1 NRAEDVDVDV
11 VRAQA
16 VPAADHVVEAAFALL
31 VDAVR
36 VVQLARPVDAQ
47 ADQVVVLLEESG
59 PLVVDERAVG
69 LHRVQDAPMVRLA
82 VLVGQRDRTL
92 VEVQSAQHWLA
103 ALPGDIDLRTGRR
116 RHQLSDVG
124 LQRRVAH
131 QRTLALAIQVLLG
144 EEEAVFTAQIACR
157 AGGLGEEVVVGDTR
171 LHTPYFL
178 PTYRREAPFVTRIP
192 IDFSRYLWRVFAR
205 PDRASTCVVA
215 LDRVC
220 WNLARLP

>member
-1 NRAEDVDVDV
+1 MSTLC
-11 VRAQA
+11 AQA

-36 VVQLARPVDAQ
+36 VVQLARPVNAQ

-124 LQRRVAH
+124 LQRRLAH

-157 AGGLGEEVVVGDTR
+157 ARGLGEEVVVGDTR
-171 LHTPYFL
+171 LHTSCL
-178 PTYRREAPFVTRIP
+178 SVLGRRLA
-192 IDFSRYLWRVFAR
+192 SWRHCI
-205 PDRASTCVVA
+205 SS
-215 LDRVC
+215 
-220 WNLARLP
+220 